1 MTRPSS
7 NTENSGAGCTAKKSQ
22 KEPPGKKE
30 MPESRKGHPT
40 QEESR
45 NASRSSIPAHVLAR
59 HHNQFSCVNEI
70 YNRTRAALSSP
81 LRSNFWQMY
90 FCLLSHFADKL
101 L

>member
-1 MTRPSS
+1 MIPPTPRIP
-7 NTENSGAGCTAKKSQ
+7 ALDAQPKKAKKSHL
-22 KEPPGKKE
+22 GKKRCQ
-30 MPESRKGHPT
+30 SQGKGHPT

-59 HHNQFSCVNEI
+59 HRDQFSCVNEI